1 VEADHFNGEIVRL
14 GQRPGVA
21 TPYSSLLLSLITEM
35 AAAREK
41 PGKYTVA
48 QLRTRLGG

>member
-1 VEADHFNGEIVRL
+1 
-14 GQRPGVA
+14 VA
-21 TPYSSLLLSLITEM
+21 TPYSSLLLGLITEM

-48 QLRTRLGG
+48 DLRRKLGG